1 MPLKLIKDV
10 AEVTRTITVQG
21 LIKASGRD
29 DTFIYSL
36 LATGEIRSLIV
47 GDRRRHILVDDW
59 EAYLRRCER
68 GEQLDPQERAANILA
83 YRATLD
89 RKGAKQMAAARQ
101 VLLDK
106 HAAAGKAVN
115 GGRKR
120 ARAVLQRGAELT
132 GG

>member
-1 MPLKLIKDV
+1 VQTLIKV
-10 AEVTRTITVQG
+10 
-21 LIKASGRD
+21 SGRD

-36 LATGEIRSLIV
+36 LANGEIKSLIV
-47 GDRRRHILVDDW
+47 GDRRRHILVDTW
-59 EAYLRRCER
+59 EAYLRRCES
-68 GEQLDPQERAANILA
+68 GEQLDPQERAANILS

-89 RKGAKQMAAARQ
+89 RKGARQMAAARQ

-120 ARAVLQRGAELT
+120 SHAQLVRGAELEA
-132 GG
+132 